1 MTRPSRWVISVSIGD
16 FLIVFVAVA
25 LTMLACRVLPVFLL
39 KGKQLPETVV
49 RALNFIP
56 PAAFAALVANDLF
69 DPSKVTSGD
78 VWSWLA
84 PLIAAA
90 CVVVVGAKTKSMAW
104 CIVVGVGALAVLTY
118 LPALA

>member
-1 MTRPSRWVISVSIGD
+1 MSVSD
-16 FLIVFVAVA
+16 FLVVFCACA

-39 KGKQLPETVV
+39 KGKQLPETMV

-69 DPSKVTSGD
+69 DPAKIASGD

-84 PLIAAA
+84 PLLAAVA
-90 CVVVVGAKTKSMAW
+90 VMAVGIKTKSLAW
-104 CIVVGVGALAVLTY
+104 CILVGVCALAVLTY
-118 LPALA
+118 GPAFVH

>member
-1 MTRPSRWVISVSIGD
+1 MSVAD
-16 FLIVFVAVA
+16 FLVVFCACA

-39 KGKQLPETVV
+39 KGRQLPETVV

-69 DPSKVTSGD
+69 DPAKIASGD
-78 VWSWLA
+78 VWSWAA

-90 CVVVVGAKTKSMAW
+90 AVCAVGVKTKSLAW
-104 CIVVGVGALAVLTY
+104 CILTGVCSLAVLLY
-118 LPALA
+118 GPSMI

>member
-1 MTRPSRWVISVSIGD
+1 MSVSD
-16 FLIVFVAVA
+16 FLIVFGACA

-69 DPSKVTSGD
+69 DPVKIASGD
-78 VWSWLA
+78 TWSWLA
-84 PLIAAA
+84 PLIAAVA
-90 CVVVVGAKTKSMAW
+90 VMVVGIKTKSLAW
-104 CIVVGVGALAVLTY
+104 CILVGVCFLAVLMY
-118 LPALA
+118 GPALLG

>member
-1 MTRPSRWVISVSIGD
+1 MSVND
-16 FLIVFVAVA
+16 FFIVFAAVA
-25 LTMLACRVLPVFLL
+25 ITMLACRVLPVFLL
-39 KGKQLPETVV
+39 KGRQLPETVV

-69 DPSKVTSGD
+69 DPAKVTSGD

-90 CVVVVGAKTKSMAW
+90 FVVIVGAKTKSMAW
-104 CIVVGVGALAVLTY
+104 CIVVGVGSLAVLTY
-118 LPALA
+118 GPVLL